1 MRGRGDK
8 QQSARV
14 HDTPPTREAFVAP
27 ERDVRSGRSIVGDR
41 SNKHRTSQAHGD
53 RGARH
58 RCAPPPATTHP
69 PLGTRRRRRRRGRRR
84 IAGIALVA
92 GGGDDNNDETAAANT
107 APAGAPAAPPDTAG
121 TTTSATTIAA
131 AATAPA
137 TTATTTSAQPTTTA
151 ETTTTTTLPPT
162 TTTTIAPGLDPTRI
176 TGYRMTETYTRLL
189 KPPSDQGSDGPNLG
203 DVARSRISCADG
215 TCTLHSVPFKA
226 GQRRIRHS
234 FTDDPGGGGSRCTPW
249 TRAWRLSRDGQGRYR
264 GTYTSDPRHTHL
276 EYGGGECWALAETMQ
291 VTLVP
296 IIRK

>member
-8 QQSARV
+8 HQSARV
-14 HDTPPTREAFVAP
+14 HATAPTREAFVAP

-41 SNKHRTSQAHGD
+41 SNKHRTSQAT
-53 RGARH
+53 ATEVPVAA
-58 RCAPPPATTHP
+58 APRRLPRRIPRWVPATVATAVVAA
-69 PLGTRRRRRRRGRRR
+69 G
-84 IAGIALVA
+84 IAAIALVA

-107 APAGAPAAPPDTAG
+107 FPAGAPAAPPDTAG

-131 AATAPA
+131 TTTAPA

-151 ETTTTTTLPPT
+151 DATTTTTLPPT

-176 TGYRMTETYTRLL
+176 TGYRMTETYTRLVR
-189 KPPSDQGSDGPNLG
+189 PPSDQGSDGPNVG

-215 TCTLHSVPFKA
+215 TCDLRSVPFKA
-226 GQRRIRHS
+226 GQRQIRHS

-276 EYGGGECWALAETMQ
+276 EYDGGECWALAETMQ
-291 VTLVP
+291 LTLVP
-296 IIRK
+296 IISK